1 MKIIFGEL
9 DLGIC
14 QKYKQSTKKTTRV
27 ECKIWQMVLWW
38 TQDAQHTFE
47 KEECS
52 EQLKVFHE
60 YDKTGELVDW
70 EEFYNLYNK

>member
-1 MKIIFGEL
+1 M
-9 DLGIC
+9 
-14 QKYKQSTKKTTRV
+14 V
-27 ECKIWQMVLWW
+27 ECKIWQMVLCW
-38 TQDAQHTFE
+38 TQDAQYTFE

-70 EEFYNLYNK
+70 EEFYNLYNKWLRYINTHQLDSQG